1 MAAFDCLITGVSGF
15 VGSHLAELFLDR
27 KYSLAGTFLLEK
39 SLENL
44 SGAADRLELF
54 QADLRQ
60 KESIKKV
67 ILATQPKWIFHL
79 AAFSSVGFSF
89 QRPEEALI
97 NNFVSTLNLLEAV
110 REMSERPKVLL
121 VSSSDIFG
129 QVEKKRLPLKGTE
142 PWAPRSP
149 YAASKGAADLIGQAY
164 FHSFKIPVYHALAF
178 NHTGPRQGPG
188 FAVSDFASQIAQ
200 IEAGSVPP
208 VLSVGNLKAR
218 RDFSDVRD
226 VVKGYELVLKKGKP
240 GEVYTFCSGKDV
252 SIERVLKTLLRLAKV
267 KIKVKNDP
275 ARQRP
280 SEIPVLRGDF
290 SKARRELGW
299 RPAIKLEKTLSDTL
313 DYWRGRNQNNQIAVT
328 D

>member
-1 MAAFDCLITGVSGF
+1 LAAFDCLITGVSGF
-15 VGSHLAELFLDR
+15 VGSHLAEYLLDR
-27 KYSLAGTFLLEK
+27 GYSVAGTHLVDK

-44 SGAADRLELF
+44 AGFADRIELF
-54 QADLRQ
+54 QIDLRQ
-60 KESIKKV
+60 KESV
-67 ILATQPKWIFHL
+67 RRALNAAQPKWLFHL

-97 NNFVSTLNLLEAV
+97 NNFVSTLNVLETV
-110 REMSERPKVLL
+110 REMPVRPKVLM

-129 QVEKKRLPLKGTE
+129 KVDKKWLPLKGKE

-178 NHTGPRQGPG
+178 NHTGPKQGPG
-188 FAVSDFASQIAQ
+188 FAVPDFASQIAQ
-200 IEAGSVPP
+200 IEAGAAQP
-208 VLSVGNLKAR
+208 VLSVGNLKSR

-226 VVKGYELVLKKGKP
+226 VVRGYELVLKKGEP
-240 GEVYTFCSGKDV
+240 GEVYTFCSGKDIPV
-252 SIERVLKTLLRLAKV
+252 ERVLRMLLRLSKV
-267 KIKVKNDP
+267 RIKVKSDP

-290 SKARRELGW
+290 SKAKRELGW
-299 RPAIKLEKTLSDTL
+299 KPSIKLEKTLADTL
-313 DYWRGRNQNNQIAVT
+313 NYWRARNQKVENGV
-328 D
+328 

>member
-15 VGSHLAELFLDR
+15 VGSHLAEYLLDR
-27 KYSLAGTFLLEK
+27 KYSIAGTYLIDK

-44 SGAADRLELF
+44 PGFADRLELF
-54 QADLRQ
+54 QVDLRQ

-67 ILATQPKWIFHL
+67 VWAAQPKWIFHL

-89 QRPEEALI
+89 QRPEEALL
-97 NNFVSTLNLLEAV
+97 NNFVSTLNVLEAV
-110 REMSERPKVLL
+110 REMSDRPKVLL

-129 QVEKKRLPLKGTE
+129 KVENKWLPLKGKE

-188 FAVSDFASQIAQ
+188 FAVPDFASQIAQ
-200 IEAGSVPP
+200 IEAGAAPP
-208 VLSVGNLKAR
+208 VLSVGNLKSR

-226 VVKGYELVLKKGKP
+226 VVRGYELVLKKGKP
-240 GEVYTFCSGKDV
+240 SEVYTFCSGKDRPV
-252 SIERVLKTLLRLAKV
+252 EKVLKMLLRLSKV
-267 KIKVKNDP
+267 KIKVKSDP
-275 ARQRP
+275 ARARP

-290 SKARRELGW
+290 SKAKRELGW
-299 RPAIKLEKTLSDTL
+299 KPSIKLEKTLADTL
-313 DYWRGRNQNNQIAVT
+313 DYWRARNHSGETGV
-328 D
+328 

>member
-15 VGSHLAELFLDR
+15 VGSHLAEYLLDR
-27 KYSLAGTFLLEK
+27 KYSIAGTYLIDKSLDNLAGF
-39 SLENL
+39 
-44 SGAADRLELF
+44 ADRLELF
-54 QADLRQ
+54 QVDLRQ

-67 ILATQPKWIFHL
+67 IWAAQPKWIFHL

-89 QRPEEALI
+89 QRPEEALL
-97 NNFVSTLNLLEAV
+97 NNFVSTLNVLEAV
-110 REMSERPKVLL
+110 REMAERPKVLL

-129 QVEKKRLPLKGTE
+129 QVEKKWLPLKGKE

-188 FAVSDFASQIAQ
+188 FAVPDFASQIAQ
-200 IEAGSVPP
+200 IEAGAAPP
-208 VLSVGNLKAR
+208 VLSVGNLKSR

-226 VVKGYELVLKKGKP
+226 VVRGYELVLKKGKP
-240 GEVYTFCSGKDV
+240 AEVYTFSSGRDIPVEK
-252 SIERVLKTLLRLAKV
+252 VLKMLLRLSKV
-267 KIKVKNDP
+267 RIKVKSDP

-290 SKARRELGW
+290 SKAKRELGW
-299 RPAIKLEKTLSDTL
+299 KPSIKLEKTLSDTL
-313 DYWRGRNQNNQIAVT
+313 SYWRGRNNNGELGV
-328 D
+328 

>member
-15 VGSHLAELFLDR
+15 VGSHLAELLLDR
-27 KYSLAGTFLLEK
+27 KYSIAGTFLVEK

-44 SGAADRLELF
+44 SGIADRLEFF
-54 QADLRQ
+54 QVDLRL
-60 KESIKKV
+60 KESVKKV
-67 ILATQPKWIFHL
+67 IWAAQPKWIFHL

-89 QRPEEALI
+89 KRPEETLV

-110 REMSERPKVLL
+110 REMSVPPKVLL

-129 QVEKKRLPLKGTE
+129 QVNKKWLPLKGTE

-188 FAVSDFASQIAQ
+188 FAVPDFASQISQ
-200 IEAGSVPP
+200 IEAGAAKP

-226 VVKGYELVLKKGKP
+226 VVRGYELVLKKGKP
-240 GEVYTFCSGKDV
+240 GEIYTFCSGKDV
-252 SIERVLKTLLRLAKV
+252 TIERVLKMLLRLSKV
-267 KIKVKNDP
+267 KIKVKSDP

-299 RPAIKLEKTLSDTL
+299 KPAIKLEKTLSDTL
-313 DYWRGRNQNNQIAVT
+313 DYWRGRNHTNEVAV
-328 D
+328 

>member
-1 MAAFDCLITGVSGF
+1 LAAFDCLITGVSGF
-15 VGSHLAELFLDR
+15 VGSHLTELLLDR
-27 KYSLAGTFLLEK
+27 KYSIAGTFLIEK

-44 SGAADRLELF
+44 SGLTDRLELF
-54 QADLRQ
+54 QVDLRQ
-60 KESIKKV
+60 KESVRKI
-67 ILATQPKWIFHL
+67 ILAAQPKCIFHL

-89 QRPEEALI
+89 QRPEEALL
-97 NNFVSTLNLLEAV
+97 NNFVSTLNVLEAV

-188 FAVSDFASQIAQ
+188 FVVPDFASQIAQ
-200 IEAGSVPP
+200 IEAGSVQP

-226 VVKGYELVLKKGKP
+226 IVKGYELILKKGRP

-252 SIERVLKTLLRLAKV
+252 PVERVLKTLLRLSKV
-267 KIKVKNDP
+267 KIKVKSDP

-299 RPAIKLEKTLSDTL
+299 KPSIKLEKTLADTL
-313 DYWRGRNQNNQIAVT
+313 DYWRGRNQNGEVAV
-328 D
+328 

>member
-15 VGSHLAELFLDR
+15 VGSHLAEWLLDR
-27 KYSLAGTFLLEK
+27 KYSVAGTYLIDK

-44 SGAADRLELF
+44 AGFADRLELF
-54 QADLRQ
+54 QIDLRQ
-60 KESIKKV
+60 KESV
-67 ILATQPKWIFHL
+67 RRALNSAQPKWVFHL

-89 QRPEEALI
+89 QRPEEALL
-97 NNFVSTLNLLEAV
+97 NNFVSTLNVLETA
-110 REMSERPKVLL
+110 REMPVPPKVLL

-129 QVEKKRLPLKGTE
+129 KVEKKWLPLTGKE

-164 FHSFKIPVYHALAF
+164 FRAFKIPVYFALAF

-188 FAVSDFASQIAQ
+188 FVVPDFASQIAQ
-200 IEAGSVPP
+200 IESGAAPP
-208 VLSVGNLKAR
+208 VLSVGNLKSR

-226 VVKGYELVLKKGKP
+226 VVRGYELVLKKGKP
-240 GEVYTFCSGKDV
+240 GEVYTFASGRDIPV
-252 SIERVLKTLLRLAKV
+252 ERVLKMLLRLSKV
-267 KIKVKNDP
+267 RIKVKSDP

-290 SKARRELGW
+290 SKAKKELGW
-299 RPAIKLEKTLSDTL
+299 KPSIKLEKTLVDTL
-313 DYWRGRNQNNQIAVT
+313 NYWRARNQKIENVV
-328 D
+328 